1 MNRIET
7 VISSTKTID
16 MKVELLVTQ
25 KHPKGDI
32 KKGSIYLFDKGRN
45 TYVLKN
51 ENDIIVASANEAAV
65 DAMPHMFKKL
75 KE

>member
-1 MNRIET
+1 
-7 VISSTKTID
+7 
-16 MKVELLVTQ
+16 MKLELLVTQ

-32 KKGSIYLFDKGRN
+32 KKGSIYLFDKSRN

-51 ENDIIVASANEAAV
+51 ENGIIVSSANEAAV